1 MDLAADIT
9 PEDIK
14 VFLQEAE
21 EHIQL
26 LDEDLIKLEREED
39 PTDLLQ
45 EIFRAAHTIKGS
57 SAMLGYAPMAEVSH
71 AMESVLDR
79 LRQGTLAVTTEVID
93 GLLQGLDMLR
103 LLKDELISPQGHQ
116 MDTASVI
123 ADLEKAAA
131 AQEDQEDQE
140 EAPVGP
146 IERKPLTLDEKSLD
160 SFHAAQAA
168 GKNVYRIKVSFDT
181 ETLWLAVRCFQV
193 LTELSQLGEVLGSV
207 PTLTDIEQ
215 EKGDSEIQL
224 ILATGQGEDDLR
236 SAVTLIDDLKE
247 VEIANYELKGDATP
261 AIGGRASST
270 QAVTKPQSQLPRTVR
285 IDVDRLDHLMNTIG
299 ELVIDRSRLTQ
310 IAKAL
315 ESRYKDDQMV
325 QALSVTSAHVVK
337 VVDELEEVALKIR
350 MQPIGTVF
358 SGFPRMVR
366 DLAHS
371 STKQLDFFMEGQ
383 ETEIDRTVIERIRD
397 PLVHLLRNSVDHG
410 IESPEERMAA
420 NKPERGM
427 IRLSAHHEQGHIMIT
442 VQDNGRGISPQHMRE
457 SAISKGLIAADVANR
472 LSDTEAVDLIF
483 IPGFSTTEKTTEV
496 SGRGVGMDI
505 VKTNIEAM
513 NGFVRVETREGQGSK
528 FTLQLPLSLA
538 TIQALLVS
546 LADTVYAIPL
556 VYVSEALRLGPEEIS
571 TVGGNEVITLRG
583 AVLPLLR
590 LSKIFNISPNGQNGA
605 GNTYV
610 VVVRYG
616 EKTMALAVDALVES
630 QEIMVKPLG
639 DYIGTVKG
647 IAGISVLGDGQ
658 VVLIVDVPPLIS
670 SAAARAA

>member
-26 LDEDLIKLEREED
+26 LDEDLIRLEREED
-39 PTDLLQ
+39 RTDLLQ

-57 SAMLGYAPMAEVSH
+57 SAMLGYASMTEVSH
-71 AMESVLDR
+71 AMEGVLDR
-79 LRQGTLAVTTEVID
+79 LRQNTLAVTTEVID

-103 LLKDELISPQGHQ
+103 LLKDELISPQGIQ

-123 ADLEKAAA
+123 ADLEEAAA
-131 AQEDQEDQE
+131 AQEGQEQTP
-140 EAPVGP
+140 AGP
-146 IERKPLTLDEKSLD
+146 IERKPLVLDEKAQDRLRTE
-160 SFHAAQAA
+160 QAA

-193 LTELSQLGEVLGSV
+193 LSELSQHGEVLGSV
-207 PTLTDIEQ
+207 PSLTDIEQ

-224 ILATGQGEDDLR
+224 ILATGQDEDELR
-236 SAVTLIDDLKE
+236 SAITPIDDLKE
-247 VEIANYELKGDATP
+247 VEIDTFELKDDAAPTKDE
-261 AIGGRASST
+261 AASST
-270 QAVTKPQSQLPRTVR
+270 QAATRPKSQLPSTVR

-299 ELVIDRSRLTQ
+299 ELVIDRSRLIQ

-325 QALSVTSAHVVK
+325 QALSVTSTHIAK

-366 DLAHS
+366 DLAQS

-410 IESPEERMAA
+410 IESPEERISV

-442 VQDNGRGISPQHMRE
+442 VQDNGRGISAQHIRE
-457 SAISKGLIAADVANR
+457 SAIEKGLITAEAGNR
-472 LSDTEAVDLIF
+472 MSDSEAVDLIF
-483 IPGFSTTEKTTEV
+483 TPGFSTAEKTTEV

-513 NGFVRVETREGQGSK
+513 NGFVRVETKVGVGSK

-538 TIQALLVS
+538 TIQAMLVS

-556 VYVSEALRLGPEEIS
+556 VYVSEAVRLGPEEIG

-583 AVLPLLR
+583 AVIPLLR
-590 LSKIFNISPNGQNGA
+590 LSQIFNIRPNGQNGDGA
-605 GNTYV
+605 TYV
-610 VVVRYG
+610 VVVRSG
-616 EKTMALAVDALVES
+616 EKTMGLAVDALVES
-630 QEIMVKPLG
+630 QEIMVKSLG
-639 DYIGTVKG
+639 NYIGTVKG

-658 VVLIVDVPPLIS
+658 IVLIVDVPPLLNA
-670 SAAARAA
+670 AAARAA